1 MGRAK
6 STYDVD
12 PGRGWILFAGAM
24 LALAGCLNM
33 IYGIAAISG
42 SSFYVDDIKYVFGNL
57 NTWGWVLTVVGVA
70 QIVISYGVFTLTEWG
85 RWLGIIAAGLNMLVE
100 FVATSSHPFLS
111 IMIFFIDVII
121 VWGLLTYGGKDRYS
135 LAG

>member
-1 MGRAK
+1 MARAR

-12 PGRGWILFAGAM
+12 PGRGWILFAGTM
-24 LALAGCLNM
+24 LLLVGCLNL
-33 IYGIAAISG
+33 IYGIAAISN
-42 SSFYVDDIKYVFGNL
+42 STFFVADIKYVFGNL

-85 RWLGIIAAGLNMLVE
+85 RWLGIIAAGLNMLVQ
-100 FVATSSHPFLS
+100 FVAISSHPFLS

-121 VWGLLTYGGKDRYS
+121 IWGLLTYGGKDRYA

>member
-1 MGRAK
+1 MARAR

-12 PGRGWILFAGAM
+12 PGRGWILFAGTM
-24 LALAGCLNM
+24 LLLVGCLNL
-33 IYGIAAISG
+33 IYGIAAISN
-42 SSFYVDDIKYVFGNL
+42 STFFVADIKYVFGNL

-85 RWLGIIAAGLNMLVE
+85 RWLGIIAAGLNMLVQ
-100 FVATSSHPFLS
+100 FVAISSHPFLS

-121 VWGLLTYGGKDRYS
+121 VWGLLTYGGKNRYS

>member
-1 MGRAK
+1 MARAR

-12 PGRGWILFAGAM
+12 PGRGWILFAGTM
-24 LALAGCLNM
+24 LLLVGCLNL
-33 IYGIAAISG
+33 IYGIAAISN
-42 SSFYVDDIKYVFGNL
+42 STFFVADIKYVFGNL

-100 FVATSSHPFLS
+100 FVAISSHPFLS
-111 IMIFFIDVII
+111 IMVFFALCAQCASTLMV
-121 VWGLLTYGGKDRYS
+121 V
-135 LAG
+135 

>member
-1 MGRAK
+1 MARAR

-12 PGRGWILFAGAM
+12 PGRGWILFAGTM
-24 LALAGCLNM
+24 LLLVGCLNL
-33 IYGIAAISG
+33 IYGIAAISN
-42 SSFYVDDIKYVFGNL
+42 STFFVADIKYVFGNL

-100 FVATSSHPFLS
+100 FVAISSQ
-111 IMIFFIDVII
+111 M
-121 VWGLLTYGGKDRYS
+121 G
-135 LAG
+135 

>member
-1 MGRAK
+1 MARAR

-12 PGRGWILFAGAM
+12 PGRGWILFAGTM
-24 LALAGCLNM
+24 LLLVGCLNL
-33 IYGIAAISG
+33 IYGIAAISN
-42 SSFYVDDIKYVFGNL
+42 STFFVNDIKYVFGNL
-57 NTWGWVLTVVGVA
+57 NTWGWVMTVVGAA
-70 QIVISYGVFTLTEWG
+70 QILISYGVFTLTEWG
-85 RWLGIIAAGLNMLVE
+85 RWLGIIAAGLNMLVQ
-100 FVATSSHPFLS
+100 FVAISSHPFLS